1 MMVTIKQVM
10 TRDYPS
16 LSCDARIQDA
26 VNHCLEKGLQSVP
39 VVNSQNVLV
48 GVVSYQSFLMT
59 LKNGIDPNSPVNEI
73 MFTDFQTIQ
82 ENEPIESLIY
92 NTDDI
97 ILATNKA
104 GCLTGVIT
112 KSDLAGILGEKY
124 FTHNPYLKAIF
135 DSLQN
140 DGILVIDKNAK
151 LLYCNAFAEKIMRI
165 SFSETIGRR
174 IQEIFNDDL
183 LLRVLQTGQ
192 PEEGGKKEVDGL
204 IMTSR
209 GFPIL
214 KNGVV
219 FGAFGVFQDISDK
232 ENLKKELARIEALN
246 KELNGII
253 DSSYDGLVI
262 TDAQGK
268 LLRISR
274 SYSRISR
281 VNWDKLQ
288 HCVGYYVGDLEKSK
302 KSYKYG
308 SSPDESLLNLK
319 NNQLTIIKKRL
330 WNSIDLTFTGNP
342 ILNDDGTID
351 RVVWNIRD
359 ETAINELKREIEE
372 NEDKAARYFTELEEL
387 RTRLLITET
396 EGVVIHSLAMR
407 KVVDAVARVSTVDA
421 TVLITGETGVGKE
434 IIAKVIHKSGSRRRG
449 PLILINCGAIP
460 ESLIESELFGYESGA
475 FTGATRG
482 GKIGLLE
489 AANNGTVFLDEIGDL
504 PMSLQVKLLR
514 FIQDQQIGRIG
525 GTKQITLDVRILA
538 ATNKDLK
545 LMVKENKFREDLFYR
560 LSVVPIHIPP
570 LRERREDIIPL
581 AQSFL
586 KKYTGKYKI
595 EKKISQGAFDIME
608 QYSWPGNVRELKNL
622 IEHALIISDGAL
634 ILPRHIQNYLE
645 NNRETQAKPIKIHE
659 LSSLKDAKES
669 VEREILNEA
678 MNSGLSTRKIADR
691 LQVDHSTIVRKLSKY
706 KIGTIVP
713 SPKPHGN
720 RFN

>member
-1 MMVTIKQVM
+1 MVTIKQVM
-10 TRDYPS
+10 TEDYPS
-16 LSCDARIQDA
+16 FSCDTRINDA

-39 VVNSQNVLV
+39 IVNSQNVVV
-48 GVVSYQSFLMT
+48 GVVSHKSFLMT
-59 LKNGIDPNSPVNEI
+59 LKNGIDTNSTVNEI
-73 MFTDFQTIQ
+73 MSTDFQTIH
-82 ENEPIESLIY
+82 ENEPIENLIW
-92 NTDDI
+92 NTNDI
-97 ILATNKA
+97 ILATNEA
-104 GCLTGVIT
+104 GCLTGVINR
-112 KSDLAGILGEKY
+112 SDLANILRKHL
-124 FTHNPYLKAIF
+124 THIPYLKDIF

-151 LLYCNAFAEKIMRI
+151 LLYCNSIAEKIMKI
-165 SFSETIGRR
+165 SSNETIGRR

-183 LLRVLQTGQ
+183 LLKVLQTGQ
-192 PEEGGKKEVDGL
+192 PEEGEKMEVNGF
-204 IMTSR
+204 IITSR
-209 GFPIL
+209 GYPIL
-214 KNGVV
+214 KNGLIL
-219 FGAFGVFQDISDK
+219 GAFGVFQDISDK

-253 DSSYDGLVI
+253 DSSYDGIVI

-268 LLRISR
+268 LLRISK

-281 VNWDKLQ
+281 VKWEKLQ
-288 HCVGYYVGDLEKSK
+288 HCVGFYVGDLEQSK

-308 SSPDESLLNLK
+308 SSPNESLLSLK
-319 NNQLTIIKKRL
+319 NNQLTIIKTKL

-387 RTRLLITET
+387 RARLLTTET
-396 EGVVIHSLAMR
+396 EEVVIHSLAMR
-407 KVVDAVARVSTVDA
+407 KVLEVAARVSTVDA
-421 TVLITGETGVGKE
+421 TVLLTGESGVGKE

-449 PLILINCGAIP
+449 PFIIINCGAIP

-514 FIQDQQIGRIG
+514 FIQDQQIIRIG
-525 GTKQITLDVRILA
+525 GTKQIKLDVRILA

-560 LSVVPIHIPP
+560 LSVVPVHIPP
-570 LRERREDIIPL
+570 LRERREDVIPL

-586 KKYTGKYKI
+586 EKYSSKYKI
-595 EKKISQGAFDIME
+595 EKKISQDAFDILE
-608 QYSWPGNVRELKNL
+608 QFAWPGNVRELENL
-622 IEHALIISDGAL
+622 IERALIISDDPL
-634 ILPRHIQNYLE
+634 ILPRHILNYLE
-645 NNRETQAKPIKIHE
+645 NDREMNARPIEDHD

-669 VEREILNEA
+669 IEREILHKA

-706 KIGTIVP
+706 KIGTFAQ
-713 SPKPHGN
+713 SPKANGKRLN
-720 RFN
+720 